1 LNCPIKPSDH
11 MNPWI
16 LFAIG
21 MTSILLIVLAFAK
34 LEFQY
39 PPNWWLVGIGALV
52 LFGLGLYGLRNAGG
66 VHE

>member
-1 LNCPIKPSDH
+1 
-11 MNPWI
+11 MNPFI

-21 MTSILLIVLAFAK
+21 VSAAFFIVLAFAK

-52 LFGLGLYGLRNAGG
+52 LFGLGWYGLRNAAG